1 MATRIKFQQNLD
13 DLKEK
18 LLVMAGMAEQAI
30 QRSIEAYRTRDLSIC
45 EQVFRAEPSIN
56 RLEREIDQMALDL
69 LAMEQPM
76 AIDLRFILSVIRIN
90 ADLER
95 VGDQAVNIAVRVR
108 EMGAFANIDLPVDIP
123 KLASLAAAMVRKA
136 LQAFIEADA
145 DLATSVLA
153 LDDQVDEM
161 NDAAFYALSTLIK
174 EQPELTPQSLNA
186 LIIARNLERVGDH
199 ATNIAEECDFLGP
212 WRGCAA
218 QCRRS
223 ITYRTGDSATW
234 FCILEWMAA
243 PQPHPEHSKT
253 NSNPSLLLIA
263 LVVIVLAIVGFLV
276 LKPRPSASGEDQKPA
291 SAPVVSH

>member
-1 MATRIKFQQNLD
+1 MRIKFHQSLG
-13 DLKEK
+13 DLRER

-45 EQVFRAEPSIN
+45 ELVFRSEPAIN
-56 RLEREIDQMALDL
+56 RLEREIDQLALDL

-108 EMGAFANIDLPVDIP
+108 EMGAFANFDLPVDIP
-123 KLASLAAAMVRKA
+123 KLASLASAMVRQA

-153 LDDQVDEM
+153 LDDEVDEM
-161 NDAAFYALSTLIK
+161 NDAAFYSLSSLIK

-186 LIIARNLERVGDH
+186 LIISRNLERVGDH
-199 ATNIAEECDFLGP
+199 ATNIAEDVIF
-212 WRGCAA
+212 WVRGADV
-218 QCRRS
+218 RHN
-223 ITYRTGDSATW
+223 
-234 FCILEWMAA
+234 L
-243 PQPHPEHSKT
+243 
-253 NSNPSLLLIA
+253 SL
-263 LVVIVLAIVGFLV
+263 
-276 LKPRPSASGEDQKPA
+276 P
-291 SAPVVSH
+291 